1 MAREDK
7 KARNWKFWKRWIG
20 TAQKKDEEAL
30 DASLSSSMPTASS
43 TEDTEQE
50 RDEELQEHTKSNV
63 NSSTDSA
70 PNISPDSVSSVSAD
84 STILEEID
92 RLKEELDVLRPLP
105 SDILA
110 RIEQKLRIESNYHS
124 NAVEGNSLTLGETR
138 SLILHGLT
146 ARGKPMRDHL
156 DIEGHDE
163 AIKAME
169 DAVKRNELLNEVF
182 IRNLHKVLLKEPYK
196 NDAITSDGQRVKRL
210 IAIGE
215 YKTQPNNVRTSTG
228 EIYYYTPPEQVQPAM
243 GDLIDW
249 YRRHENEGEH
259 PIVIAATFHYRFVR
273 IHPFDDGNGRMARLL
288 MNMILIKHGYTVAVV
303 PVEERGQYIGMLE
316 QADKTEDLGEFITY
330 IAHCCEHTLNLHLKA
345 ARGEDIEDV
354 EDIDKEIVLFK
365 RSLQKGTGETIN
377 AREYADQVLYPLLFY
392 CQEKLEQFSD
402 VFESISTYSSNSSV
416 READN
421 QISSFSLEQENK
433 SDIWPENAVS
443 ISTRFSFGLS
453 GFQGKKSDYF
463 EMEIENEMDS
473 NSCVWEFYS
482 RGLDYKKEYTGQ
494 DLKVLKKIFNEM
506 MRLMMNKLLEKS
518 GDQEAG

>member
-30 DASLSSSMPTASS
+30 DASISSSMPTVSS
-43 TEDTEQE
+43 IEDTEQE
-50 RDEELQEHTKSNV
+50 KDEELQEHTKINV
-63 NSSTDSA
+63 NSSTDSV
-70 PNISPDSVSSVSAD
+70 PSVSD
-84 STILEEID
+84 GSTILEEID

-182 IRNLHKVLLKEPYK
+182 IRNLHKVLLKEPYE
-196 NDAITSDGQRVKRL
+196 NDAITPDGQPIKRR

-228 EIYYYTPPEQVQPAM
+228 EIYYFTPPDQVKSAM

-249 YRRHENEGEH
+249 YRGQEDEGEH
-259 PIVIAATFHYRFVR
+259 PIIIAATFHYRFIR

-303 PVEERGQYIGMLE
+303 PIEEREQYIGILE

-330 IAHCCEHTLNLHLKA
+330 IAYCCEHTLNLHLKA

-354 EDIDKEIVLFK
+354 EDIDKEIAIFK
-365 RSLQKGTGETIN
+365 RSLEKGTGKTIN
-377 AREYADQVLYPLLFY
+377 AREYADKVLYPLLFY
-392 CQEKLEQFSD
+392 CEEKLEQFSD
-402 VFESISTYSSNSSV
+402 VFGSIHIFGSSSSV

-421 QISSFSLEQENK
+421 QVSSFLLKKENK
-433 SDIWPENAVS
+433 SDTWPENAIS
-443 ISTRFSFGLS
+443 ISTRCTFGLWE
-453 GFQGKKSDYF
+453 FQGKRSDSF
-463 EMEIENEMDS
+463 EIQINNDVDS
-473 NSCVWEFYS
+473 NSCIWKFS
-482 RGLDYKKEYTGQ
+482 DDFKNDIIYTGR
-494 DLKVLKKIFNEM
+494 DLEELKKTFNEVI
-506 MRLMMNKLLEKS
+506 RCMMNELSEKS
-518 GDQEAG
+518 DDQEAG